1 MTRWR
6 DEDDFRARPSRGNAP
21 RRSKDQPAHE
31 SAADAFVVTVDRGRI
46 TCAPE
51 SDNARRI
58 TAVKARGLGRKAVVV
73 GDRVGLVG
81 DISGATGTLA
91 RIVRRDERHSTLRR
105 TADDADTQE
114 RVIVANANRIAIVAA
129 AANPEPRT
137 GLIDRCLVA
146 AYTEHMNALI
156 IVTKTDLSEPNPLID
171 YYRPLGVPVFT
182 SAQGSISEELRDA
195 LSEGTTVLVGHSGVG
210 KSTLLNA
217 LVPEA
222 QRRIGD
228 VNVVTGRGRH
238 TSTSAE
244 GWPLGENG
252 WVIDTPGIRSFGLA
266 HVSADAVVASF
277 PTLETAIENCPRG
290 CTHDEPECALNDVA
304 GSGGTAAEL
313 VDSVRRLI
321 RGIRAGQKLD

>member
-6 DEDDFRARPSRGNAP
+6 DEDDVRTRPSRGNAP
-21 RRSKDQPAHE
+21 RRSKDQPTYQDAV
-31 SAADAFVVTVDRGRI
+31 DAFVVTVDRGRI

-51 SDNARRI
+51 SDHTRRI
-58 TAVKARGLGRKAVVV
+58 VAVKARGLGRKAVVV

-81 DISGATGTLA
+81 DISGDTGSLA

-105 TADDADTQE
+105 SADDADAHE
-114 RVIVANANRIAIVAA
+114 RVIVANAHRIAIVVA

-146 AYTEHMNALI
+146 AYAEHMDALL
-156 IVTKTDLSEPNPLID
+156 IVTKTDLGDPNALID
-171 YYRPLGVPVFT
+171 YYRPLGVQVFT
-182 SAQGSISEELRDA
+182 SAQGSISPELHDA
-195 LSEGTTVLVGHSGVG
+195 LSQGTTVLVGHSGVG

-217 LVPEA
+217 LVPQA
-222 QRRIGD
+222 QRRIGN

-244 GWPLGENG
+244 GWPLDASG

-266 HVSADAVVASF
+266 HVNADAVVESF
-277 PTLETAIENCPRG
+277 PTLAETIENCPRG
-290 CTHDEPECALNDVA
+290 CSHDEAECALGQAAAANSA
-304 GSGGTAAEL
+304 TADL
-313 VDSVRRLI
+313 VDSVRRLL
-321 RGIRAGQKLD
+321 RGIRGGQ